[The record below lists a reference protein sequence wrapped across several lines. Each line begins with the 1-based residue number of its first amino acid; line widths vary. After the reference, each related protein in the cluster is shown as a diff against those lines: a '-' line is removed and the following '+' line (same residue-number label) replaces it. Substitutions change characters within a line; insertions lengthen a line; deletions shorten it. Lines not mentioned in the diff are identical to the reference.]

1 MTDRGR
7 QIPKKP
13 PSEASSLY
21 SSSPTLS
28 SFSSSAKMSSFPSL
42 THSGS
47 KSLSSLKQSSSQ
59 KSQSPQNSGGGDND
73 RYDAERYHND
83 LADAYASIVF
93 FAAHS
98 ETSVNRIFMSVV

>member
-1 MTDRGR
+1 MLFEDLV
-7 QIPKKP
+7 K
-13 PSEASSLY
+13 
-21 SSSPTLS
+21 
-28 SFSSSAKMSSFPSL
+28 
-42 THSGS
+42 
-47 KSLSSLKQSSSQ
+47 
-59 KSQSPQNSGGGDND
+59 NSGGGDND